1 MKKYLC
7 VVMILSII
15 FTCVSITPVHAASG
29 NTIQSVEALQKGD
42 KELEGVKVGQRMKD
56 IIRTKG
62 KGIHSMAAY
71 GDEQYYEYHTD
82 EGLLRI
88 TANNDKATAKVI
100 RVSMSYNEVTGP
112 TYRDVQKHV
121 DDTAVQREHYNDIT
135 GNTGYIADGKVS
147 YQFTTTHPK
156 DKNLKLYRIDLEA

>member
-7 VVMILSII
+7 VLMVLGMMIACLG
-15 FTCVSITPVHAASG
+15 VTPAQAATG
-29 NTIQSVEALQKGD
+29 NTIQSVKALQTGD
-42 KELEGVKVGQRMKD
+42 QVLESVKIGQRMKD
-56 IIRTKG
+56 VIRTKG
-62 KGIHSMAAY
+62 KGIHTMSAY
-71 GDEQYYEYHTD
+71 SDEQYYEYRTD

-88 TANNDKATAKVI
+88 TANNNKATAKVI

-112 TYRDVQKHV
+112 TYQEVQKQVH
-121 DDTAVQREHYNDIT
+121 DTAIQRAHYNNVT

-156 DKNLKLYRIDLEA
+156 DKQLKLYRIDLEA